1 MILRLAILWATAAA
15 SLLLHALL
23 GIPGDYLGQGFPN
36 SPGIHVTVTE
46 LALTALGATLPIPL
60 LAALA
65 RRISLRAL
73 ALPPLAL
80 LWLWAAM
87 FMIEPFT
94 IDFGTTWSG
103 TEALRALFLHRVHTP
118 VALLLLTAAAFW
130 ALTPRH
136 SGKGSA
142 VGR

>member
-1 MILRLAILWATAAA
+1 M
-15 SLLLHALL
+15 LHALL

-36 SPGIHVTVTE
+36 YPGITVTVTE

-65 RRISLRAL
+65 RRFSVRAL
-73 ALPPLAL
+73 AISPLVL

-87 FMIEPFT
+87 MIIEPFT

-103 TEALRALFLHRVHTP
+103 TEPLRALFLHRIHTP
-118 VALLLLTAAAFW
+118 VALLLLTGVAFW
-130 ALTPRH
+130 ALEPRR
-136 SGKGSA
+136 SG
-142 VGR
+142 